1 MSLVDVG
8 RAFLSG
14 PLLVARLLLATGR
27 VAGGT
32 TLPGNRRVARLPPPP
47 RDVIITAL

>member
-8 RAFLSG
+8 RAFLAG
-14 PLLVARLLLATGR
+14 PLLIARLLLATGR
-27 VAGGT
+27 VASCR

-47 RDVIITAL
+47 RYVIVAAL